1 MHNTKTKKIAFLDRD
16 GVVNADLGY
25 VHSVKKFNLCKGFVK
40 GAKYLL
46 SQNYELVIITN
57 QAGIARGYYT
67 QEDFIQFSNWIYS
80 FLKKMGVTI
89 SSTYYCPH
97 HPDFTGG
104 CDCRK
109 PKPQM
114 IIDALNCY
122 RVSPNDCL
130 LIGDKNS
137 EIYKQINKHEIGW
150 VFSWDEEEEIIK
162 FLNKLPDKELIE
174 KLGIRSREISEN
186 FFSEN
191 EILSQIK
198 NEIIEL

>member
-137 EIYKQINKHEIGW
+137 DMEAGKSAKISYLHKLSDSNSLPMHHDCSVGNW
-150 VFSWDEEEEIIK
+150 EEFIK
-162 FLNKLPDKELIE
+162 FME
-174 KLGIRSREISEN
+174 KLNIT
-186 FFSEN
+186 
-191 EILSQIK
+191 
-198 NEIIEL
+198 